1 MVLRRSKRQVSAVE
15 ENNRLSLISND
26 SSISMS
32 SRFSGNSSLG
42 SMSSYADSC
51 YADSNSDLSVTR
63 YSSQILTND
72 RTRTV
77 TAIYSPSS
85 EPKLDTP
92 RLGDS
97 PDERDEDDQSQITPE
112 ERDMD
117 GSFKAVQIS
126 HISRKS
132 VSTSQL
138 QRAPGLVTTLTRAQS
153 AITAVC
159 IEDDTWNTVL
169 RRPSTSEEITPTGE
183 R

>member
-1 MVLRRSKRQVSAVE
+1 MVLRRSKRQVSAVD

-72 RTRTV
+72 RARTV

-169 RRPSTSEEITPTGE
+169 RRPSTSGEIKPTGE